1 MNYAIYLRV
10 KGFKPDNPDGYAV
23 ITAELDVPASQE
35 SIKAKVF
42 GPGTYYTGLDKQYD
56 VVAWESHADN
66 RAAANNPAYPWG
78 TGANF
83 SMNRSQFILKRNK
96 SHDHPVAFLMR
107 MDDVYWVEDEPA
119 DMVDAEHRPRTFVTS
134 RVDAETY
141 AVSCFPHLTV
151 DEAIAKVRHAPVYT
165 QG

>member
-10 KGFKPDNPDGYAV
+10 KGFKPDNPDGYV
-23 ITAELDVPASQE
+23 IITAELDVTVSQE
-35 SIKAKVF
+35 SINAKVF
-42 GPGTYYTGLDKQYD
+42 APGTYYANLDKEYD
-56 VVAWESHADN
+56 IVAWEPDHDY
-66 RAAANNPAYPWG
+66 RAASNMSTHPWG
-78 TGANF
+78 IGANF

-96 SHDHPVAFLMR
+96 SHDHPVSFLMR